1 VTALNNRPAQIES
14 GSQIPVQTTQA
25 ASGTAVVTT
34 TFVSVPLRL
43 SITPQITD
51 VGTVVLRVTIENN
64 TLNAGIAVGG
74 VPGIDTQRMQ
84 SEVLVPDGGTTVMG
98 GVLADTEGETQQR
111 TPGLAS
117 IPIVGNL
124 FKRKIT
130 TRSNS
135 EILFFITPHIYRP
148 DYLGRPTAG
157 AVSTGPRTTTIPQ
170 PVPLGNP
177 PTNTPTP
184 TQLQQTPQQ
193 TGPGT
198 QPQLSAPT
206 PNAPSPAGTARPGA
220 LGGQR
225 P

>member
-1 VTALNNRPAQIES
+1 
-14 GSQIPVQTTQA
+14 
-25 ASGTAVVTT
+25 
-34 TFVSVPLRL
+34 VSVPLRL

-64 TLNAGIAVGG
+64 TLNGGIAVGG

-98 GVLADTEGETQQR
+98 GVLADTEGESQQR

-117 IPIVGNL
+117 IPVVGNL
-124 FKRKIT
+124 FKRKLT
-130 TRSNS
+130 TRQSS

-148 DYLGRPTAG
+148 DYQGRPTAG
-157 AVSTGPRTTTIPQ
+157 AVSTGQRTITIPQ

-177 PTNTPTP
+177 PSNTPTP
-184 TQLQQTPQQ
+184 TQLQQQPATPQQ
-193 TGPGT
+193 TPGT
-198 QPQLSAPT
+198 PQLMPAPV
-206 PNAPSPAGTARPGA
+206 PNVPTGTSTARPGA